1 MQSPAAMSAEQER
14 LNCNNYDGDDDDCS
28 RGNCLSDF
36 GGIVVE
42 IMFQHMPSS
51 TKVINVNS
59 NG

>member
-1 MQSPAAMSAEQER
+1 MSGKQER
-14 LNCNNYDGDDDDCS
+14 LNSNNYDGDDDDCS